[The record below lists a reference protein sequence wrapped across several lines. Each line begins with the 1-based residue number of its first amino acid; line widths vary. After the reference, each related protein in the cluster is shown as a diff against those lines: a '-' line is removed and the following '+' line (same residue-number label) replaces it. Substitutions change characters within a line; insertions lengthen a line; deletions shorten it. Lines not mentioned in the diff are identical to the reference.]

1 MKEIP
6 CIFIYIY
13 INKKN
18 IIYLFIY
25 IYIIHTDAFVCIYI
39 YNIIIY
45 TVPNKFEKEVDVSE
59 KDMHAWISA
68 LWIFEC
74 IFVQ

>member
-1 MKEIP
+1 MR
-6 CIFIYIY
+6 
-13 INKKN
+13 
-18 IIYLFIY
+18 LS
-25 IYIIHTDAFVCIYI
+25 VYI

>member
-1 MKEIP
+1 M
-6 CIFIYIY
+6 CLSVYIY
-13 INKKN
+13 I
-18 IIYLFIY
+18 
-25 IYIIHTDAFVCIYI
+25 C
-39 YNIIIY
+39 IIIY
-45 TVPNKFEKEVDVSE
+45 TVPHKFEKEVDVSE